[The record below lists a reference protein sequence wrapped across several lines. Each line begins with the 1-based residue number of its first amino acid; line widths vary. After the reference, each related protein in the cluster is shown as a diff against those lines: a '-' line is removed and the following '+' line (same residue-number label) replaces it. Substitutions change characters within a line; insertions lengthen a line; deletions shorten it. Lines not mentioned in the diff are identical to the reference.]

1 MKKKGIY
8 QFKSSK
14 KESKEYTLSVLTED
28 KAGLLNHITIIFNRR
43 KMNIDSLNV
52 SSTEVKG
59 VSRFTIVVNS
69 SKEKIIKVVNHIN
82 KLIDV
87 LAAFLYEEDEIYYQ
101 EIALYK
107 LSTKMFLK
115 GDLVEKIIIRKYGAK
130 ILKIEED
137 HIIIQKTGTKVGTQ
151 KLYDELEKF
160 GSILEFVRSGRVAVS
175 KSKRKTKNFIK
186 ELEKIKSNK
195 LNIKQ
200 INYGKN

>member
-14 KESKEYTLSVLTED
+14 KESKEYTLSVLTEN
-28 KAGLLNHITIIFNRR
+28 KAGLLNHLTIIFNRR
-43 KMNIDSLNV
+43 KINIDSLNV
-52 SSTEVKG
+52 STTEVKG
-59 VSRFTIVVNS
+59 VSRFTIVVQSN
-69 SKEKIIKVVNHIN
+69 KEKIIKILNQIN

-87 LAAFLYEEDEIYYQ
+87 LGAFLYEEGETYYQ

-107 LSTKMFLK
+107 LSTKIFLK
-115 GDLVEKIIIRKYGAK
+115 GDNVEKIVRKNGAK
-130 ILKIEED
+130 ILIIEED
-137 HIIIQKTGTKVGTQ
+137 HTIIQKTGTKLETQ
-151 KLYDELEKF
+151 KLYNELEKF

-195 LNIKQ
+195 LNIK
-200 INYGKN
+200 

>member
-14 KESKEYTLSVLTED
+14 KESKEYTVSVLTEN

-175 KSKRKTKNFIK
+175 KSKRKTENFIK

-195 LNIKQ
+195 LNIK
-200 INYGKN
+200 

>member
-8 QFKSSK
+8 QFKRSK
-14 KESKEYTLSVLTED
+14 KESKEYTLSVLTEN

-175 KSKRKTKNFIK
+175 KSKRKTENFIK

-195 LNIKQ
+195 LNIK
-200 INYGKN
+200 